1 MAGTFLFHCP
11 FIYCVVIRLATS
23 MTSSTEYFIVGPF
36 FPLSFLEP
44 LIFHKAD
51 LGKER
56 PSVIGIRPLFGGCEV
71 YKAEYPTGRKAENL
85 IVFFRQAESKA
96 IFGSPHYDAYA
107 SYHML

>member
-1 MAGTFLFHCP
+1 
-11 FIYCVVIRLATS
+11 

-44 LIFHKAD
+44 LILHKAD
-51 LGKER
+51 VGKER

-85 IVFFRQAESKA
+85 IVFSVMLSQKPYSVLLIMMLMQAIICYKKCA
-96 IFGSPHYDAYA
+96 FAQF
-107 SYHML
+107 LLQT